1 MDFSNVIGQEPAKE
15 RLIQM
20 VKEGRLPHALLF
32 CGPEGVGKMALAMA
46 FASYL
51 LTNPDGEDNGS
62 IDTTNALAMLRKWE
76 HPDLHFS
83 YPTIKRSNM
92 SSDHQPIS
100 NDFTQEWHEMIMQG
114 TYFTMNQWMKQMGAT
129 TQQAIITGAESDE
142 LSRILALKSSQG
154 GYKIA
159 IIWRP
164 ERMNLTSANKLL
176 KLLEEPPHK
185 TIFLMVC
192 EEPEKLLETIIS
204 RTQRI
209 DVKRIDDD
217 AIEQALITQR
227 GIDNDAAH
235 RITRIANGSW
245 LKALETLD
253 TGNENREF
261 LNMFQMLMRLC
272 YMRNVKDL
280 KRWSEVV
287 SAYGREKERRMLTYF
302 QQQVRENFIFNFQR
316 PELNYMTLEEE
327 GFARN
332 FARFINEANVI
343 EINELFEKANRD
355 IGQNANAKVVF
366 YDIALKLIVLLLK
379 NRGTI
384 KSIEALIKKCFGD
397 IKAVHPQPFSK

>member
-62 IDTTNALAMLRKWE
+62 LNTTNALAMLRKWE

-83 YPTIKRSNM
+83 YPTIKRPNM

-100 NDFTQEWHEMIMQG
+100 NDFAQEWHKMIMQG
-114 TYFTMNQWMKQMGAT
+114 TYFNMNQWMKQMGAT

-204 RTQRI
+204 RMQRI

-217 AIEQALITQR
+217 AIEQALIIQR
-227 GIDNDAAH
+227 GIDHDAAH
-235 RITRIANGSW
+235 RIARIANGSW

-379 NRGTI
+379 
-384 KSIEALIKKCFGD
+384 K
-397 IKAVHPQPFSK
+397 

>member
-83 YPTIKRSNM
+83 YPTIKRPNM

-204 RTQRI
+204 RMQRI

-235 RITRIANGSW
+235 RIARIANGSW

-379 NRGTI
+379 
-384 KSIEALIKKCFGD
+384 K
-397 IKAVHPQPFSK
+397 

>member
-83 YPTIKRSNM
+83 YPTIKRPNM

-227 GIDNDAAH
+227 GIDHDAAH
-235 RITRIANGSW
+235 RIARIANGSW

-379 NRGTI
+379 
-384 KSIEALIKKCFGD
+384 K
-397 IKAVHPQPFSK
+397 

>member
-51 LTNPDGEDNGS
+51 LTNPEGEDNGS
-62 IDTTNALAMLRKWE
+62 LNTTNALAMLRKWE

-83 YPTIKRSNM
+83 YPTIKRPNM

-100 NDFTQEWHEMIMQG
+100 NDFAQEWHEMIMQG

-209 DVKRIDDD
+209 DVKRIGDD

-235 RITRIANGSW
+235 RIARIANGSW

-379 NRGTI
+379 
-384 KSIEALIKKCFGD
+384 K
-397 IKAVHPQPFSK
+397 

>member
-227 GIDNDAAH
+227 GIDHDAAH
-235 RITRIANGSW
+235 RIARIANGSW

-379 NRGTI
+379 
-384 KSIEALIKKCFGD
+384 K
-397 IKAVHPQPFSK
+397 

>member
-32 CGPEGVGKMALAMA
+32 CGPEGVGKMALAMG

-83 YPTIKRSNM
+83 YPTIKRPNM

-100 NDFTQEWHEMIMQG
+100 NDFAQEWHKMIMQG

-379 NRGTI
+379 
-384 KSIEALIKKCFGD
+384 K
-397 IKAVHPQPFSK
+397 

>member
-217 AIEQALITQR
+217 AIEQALIIQR
-227 GIDNDAAH
+227 GIDHDAAH
-235 RITRIANGSW
+235 RIARIANGSW

-379 NRGTI
+379 
-384 KSIEALIKKCFGD
+384 K
-397 IKAVHPQPFSK
+397 

>member
-51 LTNPDGEDNGS
+51 LTNPEGEDNGS

-83 YPTIKRSNM
+83 YPTIKRPNM

-100 NDFTQEWHEMIMQG
+100 NHFAQEWHEMIMQG

-235 RITRIANGSW
+235 RIARIANGSW

-379 NRGTI
+379 
-384 KSIEALIKKCFGD
+384 K
-397 IKAVHPQPFSK
+397 

>member
-217 AIEQALITQR
+217 AIEQALIIQR
-227 GIDNDAAH
+227 GIDHDAAH
-235 RITRIANGSW
+235 RIARIANGSW

-287 SAYGREKERRMLTYF
+287 SGYGREKERRMLTYF

-379 NRGTI
+379 
-384 KSIEALIKKCFGD
+384 K
-397 IKAVHPQPFSK
+397 

>member
-51 LTNPDGEDNGS
+51 LTNPGGEDNGS

-217 AIEQALITQR
+217 AIEQALIIQR
-227 GIDNDAAH
+227 GIDHDAAH
-235 RITRIANGSW
+235 RIARIANGSW

-379 NRGTI
+379 
-384 KSIEALIKKCFGD
+384 K
-397 IKAVHPQPFSK
+397 

>member
-83 YPTIKRSNM
+83 YPTIKRPNM

-100 NDFTQEWHEMIMQG
+100 NDFAQEWHGMIMQG
-114 TYFTMNQWMKQMGAT
+114 TYFTMNLWMKQMGAT

-227 GIDNDAAH
+227 GIDHDAAH
-235 RITRIANGSW
+235 RIARIANGSW

-379 NRGTI
+379 
-384 KSIEALIKKCFGD
+384 K
-397 IKAVHPQPFSK
+397 

>member
-217 AIEQALITQR
+217 TIEQALITQR

-379 NRGTI
+379 
-384 KSIEALIKKCFGD
+384 K
-397 IKAVHPQPFSK
+397 

>member
-20 VKEGRLPHALLF
+20 VKDGRLPHALLF

-51 LTNPDGEDNGS
+51 LTNSDGEDNGS

-217 AIEQALITQR
+217 TIEQALIIQR
-227 GIDNDAAH
+227 GIDHDAAH
-235 RITRIANGSW
+235 RIARIANGSW

-379 NRGTI
+379 
-384 KSIEALIKKCFGD
+384 K
-397 IKAVHPQPFSK
+397 

>member
-32 CGPEGVGKMALAMA
+32 CGPEGVGKTALAMA
-46 FASYL
+46 FATYL

-62 IDTTNALAMLRKWE
+62 LNTTNALAMLRKWE

-83 YPTIKRSNM
+83 YPTIKRPNM

-379 NRGTI
+379 
-384 KSIEALIKKCFGD
+384 K
-397 IKAVHPQPFSK
+397 

>member
-62 IDTTNALAMLRKWE
+62 LNTTNALAMLRKWE

-83 YPTIKRSNM
+83 YPTIKRPNM

-100 NDFTQEWHEMIMQG
+100 NDFAQEWHKMIMQG

-204 RTQRI
+204 RMQRI

-217 AIEQALITQR
+217 AIEQALIIQR
-227 GIDNDAAH
+227 GIDHDAAH
-235 RITRIANGSW
+235 RIARIANGSW

-379 NRGTI
+379 
-384 KSIEALIKKCFGD
+384 K
-397 IKAVHPQPFSK
+397 

>member
-32 CGPEGVGKMALAMA
+32 YGPEGVGKMALAMA

-83 YPTIKRSNM
+83 YPTIKRPNM

-235 RITRIANGSW
+235 RIARIANGSW

-379 NRGTI
+379 
-384 KSIEALIKKCFGD
+384 K
-397 IKAVHPQPFSK
+397 

>member
-83 YPTIKRSNM
+83 YPTIKRPNM

-100 NDFTQEWHEMIMQG
+100 NDFAQEWYEMIMQG

-217 AIEQALITQR
+217 AIEQALIIQR
-227 GIDNDAAH
+227 GIDHDAAH
-235 RITRIANGSW
+235 RIARIANGSW

-379 NRGTI
+379 
-384 KSIEALIKKCFGD
+384 K
-397 IKAVHPQPFSK
+397 

>member
-83 YPTIKRSNM
+83 YPTIKRPNM
-92 SSDHQPIS
+92 SSDHQPRS
-100 NDFTQEWHEMIMQG
+100 NDFAQEWHEMIMQG

-235 RITRIANGSW
+235 RIARIANGSW

-379 NRGTI
+379 
-384 KSIEALIKKCFGD
+384 K
-397 IKAVHPQPFSK
+397 

>member
-83 YPTIKRSNM
+83 YPTIKRPNM

-100 NDFTQEWHEMIMQG
+100 NDFAQEWHKMIMQG

-204 RTQRI
+204 RMQRI

-217 AIEQALITQR
+217 AIEQALIIQR
-227 GIDNDAAH
+227 GIDHDAAH
-235 RITRIANGSW
+235 RIARIANGSW

-379 NRGTI
+379 
-384 KSIEALIKKCFGD
+384 K
-397 IKAVHPQPFSK
+397 

>member
-83 YPTIKRSNM
+83 YPTIKRPNM

-100 NDFTQEWHEMIMQG
+100 NDFAQEWHKMIMQG

-204 RTQRI
+204 RMQRI

-235 RITRIANGSW
+235 RIARIANGSW

-379 NRGTI
+379 
-384 KSIEALIKKCFGD
+384 K
-397 IKAVHPQPFSK
+397 

>member
-1 MDFSNVIGQEPAKE
+1 
-15 RLIQM
+15 
-20 VKEGRLPHALLF
+20 
-32 CGPEGVGKMALAMA
+32 
-46 FASYL
+46 
-51 LTNPDGEDNGS
+51 
-62 IDTTNALAMLRKWE
+62 
-76 HPDLHFS
+76 
-83 YPTIKRSNM
+83 
-92 SSDHQPIS
+92 
-100 NDFTQEWHEMIMQG
+100 
-114 TYFTMNQWMKQMGAT
+114 
-129 TQQAIITGAESDE
+129 
-142 LSRILALKSSQG
+142 
-154 GYKIA
+154 
-159 IIWRP
+159 
-164 ERMNLTSANKLL
+164 
-176 KLLEEPPHK
+176 
-185 TIFLMVC
+185 MVC

-204 RTQRI
+204 RMQRI

-217 AIEQALITQR
+217 AIEQALIIQR
-227 GIDNDAAH
+227 GIDHDAAH
-235 RITRIANGSW
+235 RIARIANGSW

-261 LNMFQMLMRLC
+261 LNMFQMLMRIC

-379 NRGTI
+379 
-384 KSIEALIKKCFGD
+384 K
-397 IKAVHPQPFSK
+397 